1 MCEYKQF
8 AVGTSN
14 GDEDL
19 KFEVVKTTEHFVTIK
34 IVANFDDK
42 EKPITIIKRRKPEFS
57 FKRDDYFSAA
67 IKTMAIKIDG
77 LDLYASDF
85 E

>member
-1 MCEYKQF
+1 MREYKQF

-14 GDEDL
+14 GDEEL
-19 KFEVVKTTEHFVTIK
+19 KFEVVKVTEHFVTIK

-42 EKPITIIKRRKPEFS
+42 DEPVTIIKRRKPVFE
-57 FKRDDYFSAA
+57 FKRDDFYSAA
-67 IKTMAIKIDG
+67 IKTMAIEIDG
-77 LDLYASDF
+77 LKLYASDF